1 MVGILKIIKINTV
14 IQDDVILQK
23 KKDREYIPVNLMNLI
38 SFNAKTSLSDSPVY
52 SAIFSQDNSPSL
64 SILFTV
70 SILVSIRSSF
80 HISSIALH
88 IVAFPFR
95 SRIHD

>member
-38 SFNAKTSLSDSPVY
+38 
-52 SAIFSQDNSPSL
+52 FS
-64 SILFTV
+64 
-70 SILVSIRSSF
+70 
-80 HISSIALH
+80 
-88 IVAFPFR
+88 
-95 SRIHD
+95 

>member
-38 SFNAKTSLSDSPVY
+38 F
-52 SAIFSQDNSPSL
+52 F
-64 SILFTV
+64 
-70 SILVSIRSSF
+70 
-80 HISSIALH
+80 
-88 IVAFPFR
+88 
-95 SRIHD
+95 